1 MTVHDVSLYYD
12 ELHRWTEKDR
22 SFQTFSGLENDT
34 IHRFLIDSDTG
45 EFSPDTIYKFIDTQI
60 AAARRSNGALRGL
73 DAGCGYGGTCFHCL
87 KVHGGRWTGITIS
100 KQQWRYTNGIAK
112 ARK

>member
-34 IHRFLIDSDTG
+34 IHRFLIDTGTG
-45 EFSPDTIYKFIDTQI
+45 EFSPDTIYKFIDPQI
-60 AAARRSNGALRGL
+60 AALRQSNNTLRRL
-73 DAGCGYGGTCFHCL
+73 DADCGYGGTCFHSL
-87 KVHGGRWTGITIS
+87 NVHGGPAND
-100 KQQWRYTNGIAK
+100 TNTSQTHWPVTN
-112 ARK
+112 